1 MKRSI
6 REISIMALAG
16 ILCLSTAPCAFA
28 ATGTKFA
35 GRSELSQYNAEL
47 ATQRTKLKELISE
60 SKQLTTSIIV
70 AQHDAKAAGN
80 ITKTS
85 SDKLAEMSQN
95 IKAKRQELTSERAN
109 NKSLRSEA
117 KEARLSGDYILAKEK
132 LLSLEDT
139 QQKQIDIRTDLI
151 ALLNNKLDYLKSLN
165 NGTADQETDTTV
177 DATDTAVDSDT
188 EETLTETTVSE
199 NDTET
204 TVSGVTDE
212 IVTDE
217 SIIDAAFDDG
227 AELELEA
234 DEADLA
240 E

>member
-6 REISIMALAG
+6 KKISITALEG
-16 ILCLSTAPCAFA
+16 ILCLNTATCAFA

-35 GRSELSQYNAEL
+35 ERSELSQCKAEL
-47 ATQRTKLKELISE
+47 VTQRANLKELITE
-60 SKQLTTSIIV
+60 SKQLTISIMA
-70 AQHDAKAAGN
+70 AQLDAKAAGN

-85 SDKLAEMSQN
+85 RNKLAEMSQN
-95 IKAKRQELTSERAN
+95 IKAKRQELTIERAN

-117 KEARLSGDYILAKEK
+117 KEARLAGDYTLAKEK

-139 QQKQIDIRTDLI
+139 QHKQIEIRTDLI

-165 NGTADQETDTTV
+165 NGTSDQETDTIIDT
-177 DATDTAVDSDT
+177 TDTAIGS
-188 EETLTETTVSE
+188 ETSEILTETTVSE
-199 NDTET
+199 NNAET
-204 TVSGVTDE
+204 TVSG
-212 IVTDE
+212 VTDE